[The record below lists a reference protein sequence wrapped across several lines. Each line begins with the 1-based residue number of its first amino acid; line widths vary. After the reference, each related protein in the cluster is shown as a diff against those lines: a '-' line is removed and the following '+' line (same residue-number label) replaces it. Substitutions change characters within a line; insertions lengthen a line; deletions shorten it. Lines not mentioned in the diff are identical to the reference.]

1 MLRADRSVAS
11 QATRKKVPRNP
22 TFVCYLADETPE
34 HPTGNLMSTHQTPRP
49 TTAAP
54 PLSWPPP
61 GAERLQGGLWR
72 AIGLSWTGS
81 LILVLPLLWALAVEQ
96 PFYSLGPFEDNW
108 ELGMGI
114 ASIGAVLVVFAFW
127 QISGVIRLAAKASE
141 LGYGLNTILEVA
153 CDSGRDTGFLIQGKR
168 HFSALDEAHQIS
180 VLRAR
185 LRGGLLLIGG
195 ALWLL
200 FGFGFAILLA
210 ARGFVTPSGIWL
222 VTMGPTALMTAA
234 GAFFIVTQNTTVR
247 GLQTEWNAQEGE
259 NRIHT
264 ESEAWN
270 ARLDEGGDAIALGA
284 GTRGETAR
292 IRAVG
297 SAVIVIFVLGF
308 GPTAT
313 IAVTTAI
320 GPILA
325 EIAVPTFLAVQEMAG
340 GAEVLRRYAVEKD
353 ATITPQVAGEAL
365 QDLAFVG
372 FDGEPEP
379 MERAPATTY
388 ETGWFPDAGF
398 PDAFSESVAR
408 DLMLQPFAD
417 YSETEQAA
425 LRQAATHPA
434 NAHFG
439 LLARAELADVVSGRW
454 VIPFPDSL
462 TFQELPWPRF
472 QAFRT
477 AALAQVARASVELE
491 DGTPEQA
498 EATLQDLV
506 STGFLLIDQGPTL
519 LDNLIGVELTRVGAD
534 ALEALYART
543 DRADQAESLAWARE
557 GALAAAGK
565 ARAGLIPEDARAL
578 LQGVPDLVENEDALR
593 GLRWEYFAT
602 FNMLG
607 PCINLHKMVFGP
619 DETYEDWRRRAERT
633 IVRVPG
639 EAELFDLAESGV
651 LGSGGQEL
659 NGFLPRFLSLVLGSG
674 GAPGSCASLIA
685 SLQS

>member
-1 MLRADRSVAS
+1 MSKDDA
-11 QATRKKVPRNP
+11 PRHIP
-22 TFVCYLADETPE
+22 T
-34 HPTGNLMSTHQTPRP
+34 S
-49 TTAAP
+49 AP

-61 GAERLQGGLWR
+61 GMERLQGGLWGV
-72 AIGLSWTGS
+72 IGLTWTGS

-114 ASIGAVLVVFAFW
+114 AALGAVLIVLAFGHLWVVMQA
-127 QISGVIRLAAKASE
+127 GAKAAE
-141 LGYGLNTILEVA
+141 LGYGVLTIMEVA

-168 HFSALDEAHQIS
+168 HFGSLDEGRQ
-180 VLRAR
+180 VTVVQAR
-185 LRGGLLLIGG
+185 LRGAVLLLSASI
-195 ALWLL
+195 WLVL
-200 FGFGFAILLA
+200 GFGLSILLA

-222 VTMGPTALMTAA
+222 MTVAPTSVMAAA
-234 GAFFIVTQNTTVR
+234 GAFFLIAQNTTVR
-247 GLQTEWNAQEGE
+247 GLQTEWNAQEGV

-270 ARLDEGGDAIALGA
+270 ERLDEAGDTIALGPGARNEARRFRA
-284 GTRGETAR
+284 GSTAV
-292 IRAVG
+292 AVL
-297 SAVIVIFVLGF
+297 FVLAF

-340 GAEVLRRYAVEKD
+340 GAEVLRRFTTEKD
-353 ATITPQVAGEAL
+353 PAVSPAMAGAAL
-365 QDLAFVG
+365 QSIAFVG
-372 FDGEPEP
+372 FTDEPEP
-379 MERAPATTY
+379 MEQAPATLY
-388 ETGWFPDAGF
+388 EVGWFPGLDF
-398 PDAFSESVAR
+398 PDPFSESVAS
-408 DLMLQPFAD
+408 DLMRRPFAD
-417 YSETEQAA
+417 FSAQQQAA
-425 LRQAATHPA
+425 LRQAAEHPA
-434 NAHFG
+434 HGEFHM
-439 LLARAELADVVSGRW
+439 LARAELVDVVSGRW
-454 VIPFPDSL
+454 SLPFPDSL

-477 AALAQVARASVELE
+477 AGLAQVAKAAVEISN
-491 DGTPEQA
+491 GQQQNA
-498 EATLQDLV
+498 EHTLRDLI

-519 LDNLIGVELTRVGAD
+519 LDNLIGVELTRMGAEG
-534 ALEALYART
+534 LEGYYVRIG
-543 DRADQAESLAWARE
+543 DPDQAESLAWARE
-557 GALAAAGK
+557 GALAAAK
-565 ARAGLIPEDARAL
+565 KSRAGLIPEDARAL

-602 FNMLG
+602 FNMLA

-619 DETYEDWRRRAERT
+619 DQTYDDWRRRAERA

-639 EAELFDLAESGV
+639 EQELFDLAESGV

-659 NGFLPRFLSLVLGSG
+659 QGFLPRFLSLVLGSG

>member
-1 MLRADRSVAS
+1 MSNSDAQRS
-11 QATRKKVPRNP
+11 
-22 TFVCYLADETPE
+22 TPLTS
-34 HPTGNLMSTHQTPRP
+34 P
-49 TTAAP
+49 P

-61 GAERLQGGLWR
+61 GLERLQGSLARVIVLGW
-72 AIGLSWTGS
+72 IGS
-81 LILVLPLLWALAVEQ
+81 LVLVLPLLWALAVEQ

-114 ASIGAVLVVFAFW
+114 AAIGAVLVVFAFW
-127 QISGVIRLAAKASE
+127 QLWATLVTATRAAE
-141 LGYGLNTILEVA
+141 LGYGVNTILEVA

-168 HFSALDEAHQIS
+168 HFSALDETRQTA
-180 VLRAR
+180 VVRAR
-185 LRGGLLLIGG
+185 LRGAVLLLG
-195 ALWLL
+195 AAVWLL
-200 FGFGFAILLA
+200 LGFGLAILLA

-222 VTMGPTALMTAA
+222 LTLGPTLLMAVL
-234 GAFFIVTQNTTVR
+234 GGILIVAQNTTVR
-247 GLQTEWNAQEGE
+247 GLQTEWNAQEGA
-259 NRIHT
+259 NRIHA

-270 ARLDEGGDAIALGA
+270 ERLDES
-284 GTRGETAR
+284 
-292 IRAVG
+292 G
-297 SAVIVIFVLGF
+297 SAVALGPGARGEAGRFKLASTLAVGAFVLGF

-325 EIAVPTFLAVQEMAG
+325 EIAVPTFLSVQEMAG
-340 GAEVLRRYAVEKD
+340 GAEVLRRFTVEQNPAV
-353 ATITPQVAGEAL
+353 TPAAAGAAL
-365 QDLAFVG
+365 QNIAFVG
-372 FDGEPEP
+372 YAGAPEP
-379 MERAPATTY
+379 MERAPDTAY
-388 ETGWFPDAGF
+388 ELAWFPTADF
-398 PDAFSESVAR
+398 PDPFSEAVAA
-408 DLMLQPFAD
+408 DLMGRPLGDFAA
-417 YSETEQAA
+417 EEQAA
-425 LRQAATHPA
+425 LRQAAAHPA
-434 NAHFG
+434 HAEFH
-439 LLARAELADVVSGRW
+439 LLARAQLADVVSGRW
-454 VIPFPDSL
+454 TIPFPDSL

-477 AALAQVARASVELE
+477 AALAQVAKAAVEVDEGRPE
-491 DGTPEQA
+491 DA
-498 EATLQDLV
+498 EHTLRELV

-534 ALEALYART
+534 GLEGLYRRT
-543 DRADQAESLAWARE
+543 GRPELAESLAWARE
-557 GALAAAGK
+557 GALAAARK
-565 ARAGLIPEDARAL
+565 SRAGLIPEDARAL
-578 LQGVPDLVENEDALR
+578 LQGVPQLVENENALR

-651 LGSGGQEL
+651 LGSGGQDL
-659 NGFLPRFLSLVLGSG
+659 QGFLPRFLSLVLGSG

>member
-1 MLRADRSVAS
+1 MSAD
-11 QATRKKVPRNP
+11 QA
-22 TFVCYLADETPE
+22 
-34 HPTGNLMSTHQTPRP
+34 PRP
-49 TTAAP
+49 TTAP

-61 GAERLQGGLWR
+61 GVERLQGGLWR
-72 AIGLSWTGS
+72 VIGLSWTGS

-114 ASIGAVLVVFAFW
+114 AAIGAVLVAFAFW
-127 QISGVIRLAAKASE
+127 QLSMVIAQATRAAE
-141 LGYGLNTILEVA
+141 LGYGLSTILEVV

-168 HFSALDEAHQIS
+168 HFAALDEARQRA
-180 VLRAR
+180 VVRAR
-185 LRGGLLLIGG
+185 LWGAALLLGG
-195 ALWLL
+195 TLWLL
-200 FGFGFAILLA
+200 LGFGVAILLA

-222 VTMGPTALMTAA
+222 LTMGPTAVMTAL
-234 GAFFIVTQNTTVR
+234 GTFFVIIQNTTVR
-247 GLQTEWNAQEGE
+247 GLQTDWNAQEGE

-270 ARLDEGGDAIALGA
+270 QRLDEGGDAIALGA
-284 GTRGETAR
+284 GARGETGR
-292 IRAVG
+292 IRALG
-297 SAVIVIFVLGF
+297 TATIILFLLGF

-353 ATITPQVAGEAL
+353 PAISADEAGEAL
-365 QDLAFVG
+365 QIIAFVG
-372 FDGEPEP
+372 FDGEPEAI
-379 MERAPATTY
+379 ERAPAETY
-388 ETGWFPDAGF
+388 ASGWFPDAGF
-398 PDAFSESVAR
+398 PDPFSESVAR
-408 DLMLQPFAD
+408 DLIATPLAD
-417 YSETEQAA
+417 FTADEQAA
-425 LRQAATHPA
+425 MRQAATHPA
-434 NAHFG
+434 SEHFA

-454 VIPFPDSL
+454 VVPFPDSL
-462 TFQELPWPRF
+462 TFQDLPWPRF

-477 AALAQVARASVELE
+477 AALAQASRAAVQLDAGNEGAAE
-491 DGTPEQA
+491 GT
-498 EATLQDLV
+498 LRDLI

-534 ALEALYART
+534 GLEGLYLRT
-543 DRADQAESLAWARE
+543 GRDQDAASLEWARE

-619 DETYEDWRRRAERT
+619 DETYDDWRRRAERA

-651 LGSGGQEL
+651 LGSGGQQMD
-659 NGFLPRFLSLVLGSG
+659 GFLPRFLNLVLGSG

>member
-1 MLRADRSVAS
+1 M
-11 QATRKKVPRNP
+11 
-22 TFVCYLADETPE
+22 
-34 HPTGNLMSTHQTPRP
+34 
-49 TTAAP
+49 
-54 PLSWPPP
+54 
-61 GAERLQGGLWR
+61 ERLQGGLWGV
-72 AIGLSWTGS
+72 IGLTWTGS

-114 ASIGAVLVVFAFW
+114 AALGAVLIVLAFGHLWVVMQA
-127 QISGVIRLAAKASE
+127 GAKAAE
-141 LGYGLNTILEVA
+141 LGYGVLTIMEVA

-168 HFSALDEAHQIS
+168 HFGSLDEGRQ
-180 VLRAR
+180 VTVVQAR
-185 LRGGLLLIGG
+185 LRGAVLLLSASI
-195 ALWLL
+195 WLVL
-200 FGFGFAILLA
+200 GFGLSILLA

-222 VTMGPTALMTAA
+222 MTVAPTSVMAAA
-234 GAFFIVTQNTTVR
+234 GAFFLIAQNTTVR
-247 GLQTEWNAQEGE
+247 GLQTEWNAQEGV

-270 ARLDEGGDAIALGA
+270 ERLDEAGDTIALGPGARNEARRFRA
-284 GTRGETAR
+284 GSTAV
-292 IRAVG
+292 AVL
-297 SAVIVIFVLGF
+297 FVLAF

-340 GAEVLRRYAVEKD
+340 GAEVLRRFTTEKD
-353 ATITPQVAGEAL
+353 PAVSPAMAGAAL
-365 QDLAFVG
+365 QSIAFVG
-372 FDGEPEP
+372 FTDEPEP
-379 MERAPATTY
+379 MEQAPATLY
-388 ETGWFPDAGF
+388 EVGWFPGLDF
-398 PDAFSESVAR
+398 PDPFSESVAS
-408 DLMLQPFAD
+408 DLMRRPFAD
-417 YSETEQAA
+417 FSAQQQAA
-425 LRQAATHPA
+425 LRQAAEHPA
-434 NAHFG
+434 HGEFHM
-439 LLARAELADVVSGRW
+439 LARAELVDVVSGRW
-454 VIPFPDSL
+454 SLPFPDSL

-477 AALAQVARASVELE
+477 AGLAQVAKAAVEISN
-491 DGTPEQA
+491 GQQQNA
-498 EATLQDLV
+498 EHTLRDLI

-519 LDNLIGVELTRVGAD
+519 LDNLIGVELTRMGAEG
-534 ALEALYART
+534 LEGYYVRIG
-543 DRADQAESLAWARE
+543 DPDQAESLAWARE
-557 GALAAAGK
+557 GALAAAK
-565 ARAGLIPEDARAL
+565 KSRAGLIPEDARAL

-602 FNMLG
+602 FNMLA

-619 DETYEDWRRRAERT
+619 DQTYDDWRRRAERA

-639 EAELFDLAESGV
+639 EQELFDLAESGV

-659 NGFLPRFLSLVLGSG
+659 QGFLPRFLSLVLGSG